1 MGGVEQQDVE
11 RIARAAL
18 KELGVTPVS
27 LVVTPVHAAPGVYEV
42 EFGGAR
48 TLKVKCGPGSSA
60 QWIRD
65 QVFQQYQAQT

>member
-1 MGGVEQQDVE
+1 ME
-11 RIARAAL
+11 RIAHAAL

-27 LVVTPVHAAPGVYEV
+27 FSVTPVHTTPGLYEV
-42 EFGGAR
+42 QFGGAR

-65 QVFQQYQAQT
+65 QVFEQYQAQM